1 MQVGLPEGALEGAIV
16 DILLAGIAVIELEIA
31 VGDELGILEGRLV
44 SIKVG
49 ISVGYDVGMSEGT
62 LVGIDVGTD
71 VAIRILVVGVDV
83 GKLNLLATQ

>member
-1 MQVGLPEGALEGAIV
+1 VLNNISVFGRASIV
-16 DILLAGIAVIELEIA
+16 A
-31 VGDELGILEGRLV
+31 GDELGILEGRLV
-44 SIKVG
+44 RIKVG